1 MSEVVAK
8 AFLSYAHVDN
18 EREDGR
24 IRRLAHLIR
33 SEFEFLTGETID
45 IFVDSAEI
53 RWGQDFRNRL
63 DEAMQNTTFFIPVL
77 TPTYF
82 LREECRKEMLQF
94 VSSARSLGL
103 QELLMS
109 IRYTAVPDLREGS
122 TDELK
127 DIAARMQFE
136 SWDDVRLLDEASS
149 AYRTRINRLAARL
162 VELTRDLEERPLDLG
177 SRSKQD
183 AIDIIASH
191 NLVDGR
197 PSAESRLDNP
207 QTESQVEDEDP
218 PGFLEHLAEFQPVAD
233 EWTKSLTTL
242 GPAVAEFGELF
253 STSSEKMNAANT
265 KPNPFAAKIVLA
277 RKLAKDAA
285 APLEM
290 IEQTSKEYSTNL
302 LRMDPIIR
310 AVLEITTSQEA
321 DGERAV
327 AVTAIQRLIDS
338 SREAMDSISGAA
350 DAAKANAGLSRDL
363 RPILRRFETALRNVV
378 DGQDLIESWEPLLE
392 RAGSPVFPSLE
403 IVR

>member
-8 AFLSYAHVDN
+8 AFLSYAHADN

-109 IRYTAVPDLREGS
+109 IRYTSVPDLREGS

-136 SWDDVRLLDEASS
+136 PWDDVRLLDEASS

-162 VELTRDLEERPLDLG
+162 VELTRDLEERPVDLA
-177 SRSKQD
+177 SRSKQG

-191 NLVDGR
+191 NLVGDR
-197 PSAESRLDNP
+197 PSGQSRLDNS
-207 QTESQVEDEDP
+207 QTEPEVEDEDA

-233 EWTKSLTTL
+233 DWTKSLTTL

-253 STSSEKMNAANT
+253 SASSEKMNDANK
-265 KPNPFAAKIVLA
+265 KPNSFAAKIVLA

-310 AVLEITTSQEA
+310 AVLEITTLQEG

-327 AVTAIQRLIDS
+327 AMTAIQRLIDS

-378 DGQDLIESWEPLLE
+378 DGQDLIEGWEPLLE
-392 RAGSPVFPSLE
+392 RAGRPVFPSLE